1 MELLKVFVG
10 DGASSAAAQS
20 QTIAGI
26 TEGDIYLCRADNHA
40 ILTQAQAAGLGND
53 VAVKVVTKNSRGL
66 KFSSPMTR
74 NNVSYSSYKATTGYT
89 PKNVTFTPA
98 AGDIVTSTTY
108 TLGVQIKEDLRMGTY
123 NKNTEILTSYT
134 TASSGTPTALEVISA
149 LAGGFSA
156 NPLTSGGSPYQL
168 VKVVRTGSGTV
179 TGLAATVVPGAREV
193 TFASA
198 HGKSVGDWVS
208 LDGAA
213 YQIEKLVGTGGVIV
227 HLDTAYQGTT
237 TSLAS
242 GTAQATGT
250 SGTFGATPTSPKLE
264 FYAVTQTMKN
274 RYDQFRVV
282 EFDVIYPKGWN
293 ASVPV
298 VTTKTT
304 NPVGSYRQIRDL
316 SEKAFTNV
324 NPLINYRE
332 FPFETFDMENGG
344 VIPATATF
352 TQFVFSHTLSNGYN
366 YMQSSNKEFLQTT
379 VCAVRSDSGSD
390 GTVVDTDT
398 TNNYFGSVIVGW
410 YTASA
415 TPVASNKTF
424 SDHTF

>member
-20 QTIAGI
+20 QTLAGMA
-26 TEGDIYLCRADNHA
+26 EGDIYLCRADNHA
-40 ILTQAQAAGLGND
+40 ILTQAQAVALGND

-74 NNVSYSSYKATTGYT
+74 NSVSYSSYKASVAYT
-89 PKNVTFTPA
+89 PKNVTFTPNSGDMA
-98 AGDIVTSTTY
+98 ASTTY

-123 NKNTEILTSYT
+123 NKNTEVLTSYT
-134 TASSGTPTALEVISA
+134 SASSVPTVVEVASA
-149 LAGGFSA
+149 LAAGFTA
-156 NPLTSGGSPYQL
+156 NPLTSAGSPYQL
-168 VKVVRTGSGTV
+168 VKVVRTGGGTV

-198 HGKSVGDWVS
+198 HGKAVGDWVS

-213 YQIEKLVGTGGVIV
+213 YQIEKLIGTAGTIV
-227 HLDTAYQGTT
+227 QLDTAYQGTL
-237 TSLAS
+237 TSLTSAS
-242 GTAQATGT
+242 TQAGGT
-250 SGTFGATPTSPKLE
+250 SGTFGATPTSMKLE
-264 FYAVTQTMKN
+264 FYAVNQTMKN

-282 EFDVIYPKGWN
+282 EFDVIYPKGWED
-293 ASVPV
+293 STMV

-304 NPVGSYRQIRDL
+304 QPVGSYRQIRDL

-352 TQFVFSHTLSNGYN
+352 TQFVFTHSLASGYN

-398 TNNYFGSVIVGW
+398 TNNYFGSVLVGW

-415 TPVASNKTF
+415 TPVASNKSF

>member
-20 QTIAGI
+20 QTLAGMA
-26 TEGDIYLCRADNHA
+26 EGDIYLCRADSHA
-40 ILTQAQAAGLGND
+40 ILTQAQAVALGDD

-66 KFSSPMTR
+66 KFSSPITR
-74 NNVSYSSYKATTGYT
+74 KSVSYSSYKASVSYT
-89 PKNVTFTPA
+89 PKNVTFTPNS
-98 AGDIVTSTTY
+98 GDMAVSTTY

-123 NKNTEILTSYT
+123 NKNTEVLTSYT
-134 TASSGTPTALEVISA
+134 SASSIPTVAEVASA
-149 LAGGFSA
+149 LAAGFTA
-156 NPLTSGGSPYQL
+156 NPLTSAGSPYQL
-168 VKVVRTGSGTV
+168 VKVVRTGGGTV
-179 TGLAATVVPGAREV
+179 TGNAATVVPGAREV

-198 HGKSVGDWVS
+198 HGKAVGDWVS

-213 YQIEKLVGTGGVIV
+213 YQIEKLIGTAGTIV
-227 HLDTAYQGTT
+227 HLDTAYQGTL
-237 TSLAS
+237 TSLTSAS
-242 GTAQATGT
+242 TQAAGT
-250 SGTFGATPTSPKLE
+250 SGTFGATPTSIKLE
-264 FYAVTQTMKN
+264 FYAVNQTMKN

-282 EFDVIYPKGWN
+282 EFDVIYPKGWED
-293 ASVPV
+293 STMV

-304 NPVGSYRQIRDL
+304 QPVGSYRQIRDL

-344 VIPATATF
+344 VIPTTATF
-352 TQFVFSHTLSNGYN
+352 TQFVFTHSLASGYN

-390 GTVVDTDT
+390 GTVVDSDT
-398 TNNYFGSVIVGW
+398 TNNYFGSVLVGW

-415 TPVASNKTF
+415 TPVASNKSF